1 LADSEQSAT
10 GFAFCCLRTTCDP
23 AVQLEKPGAVGQWNQ
38 QRSVRTVPAE
48 AVGYP
53 GVLAYGAAGEEAR
66 AMAKALAQVVIAERA
81 EKA

>member
-1 LADSEQSAT
+1 MRIEFEIDLDREED
-10 GFAFCCLRTTCDP
+10 GR
-23 AVQLEKPGAVGQWNQ
+23 WI
-38 QRSVRTVPAE
+38 AE

-53 GVLAYGAAGEEAR
+53 GVLAYGAAEEEAR